1 MKIIE
6 KINNIKCPDS
16 IQYIRAYEENA
27 NIILDILAYRTYGQ
41 EDENQRFWDVSNIL
55 AEISEMAG
63 VAGIRQDGTI
73 DHQDGRGWSYQV
85 ETI

>member
-6 KINNIKCPDS
+6 KINNIKRPDS
-16 IQYIRAYEENA
+16 IHSIRSYEENA
-27 NIILDILAYRTYGQ
+27 NIFLDIVAFRTYSQ
-41 EDENQRFWDVSNIL
+41 ADENQRFWDVSNIL
-55 AEISEMAG
+55 ADIGKMAG